1 MTVGAQIKQARIA
14 AGLSVADVAAKVR
27 LRNSVLV
34 AIEIDNFN
42 PCGGEVYARGH
53 VRSIATV
60 LGMNVDEL
68 MVDFGLQ
75 VQPAA
80 SALGEMVNMLQPAK
94 RTLPWAPIMAA
105 AAVVIAGVVGFSL
118 FVGGKNPVA
127 SSQDTST
134 IASTSASTSAGSVSA
149 DQSKASALP
158 SASEA
163 TALITDDVTVVI
175 TAVSDSSWI
184 AITSDSGTQLFTG
197 ILKKGSTKEF
207 HDPQH
212 LRVVIGNA
220 GAVTLAVN
228 GKKLGTPGGS
238 REVLHFDFGT
248 GDPTQG

>member
-14 AGLSVADVAAKVR
+14 AGLSVAEVAAKVR
-27 LRNSVLV
+27 VRNSLLV
-34 AIEIDNFN
+34 AIESDNFD

-53 VRSIATV
+53 VRSIAIA
-60 LGMNVDEL
+60 LGMNVNDL

-75 VQPAA
+75 VKPAV
-80 SALGEMVNMLQPAK
+80 SALGEIATMMQGEK
-94 RTLPWAPIMAA
+94 RSLPWAPIMAA
-105 AAVVIAGVVGFSL
+105 AAVVMAGVVGFSL
-118 FVGGKNPVA
+118 FVGGENPV
-127 SSQDTST
+127 DPPL
-134 IASTSASTSAGSVSA
+134 
-149 DQSKASALP
+149 ASAVTTDTPQNDPSMASNTP

-163 TALITDDVTVVI
+163 TALLADDVTVVI
-175 TAVSDSSWI
+175 AAVSESSWI
-184 AITSDSGTQLFTG
+184 AVTSDSGVQLFAG
-197 ILKKGSTKEF
+197 ILQKGATKEF

-220 GAVTLAVN
+220 GAVTLSVN

>member
-1 MTVGAQIKQARIA
+1 MTVGAQITQARIA
-14 AGLSVADVAAKVR
+14 AGLSVAEVAAKVR

-34 AIEIDNFN
+34 AIESDNFE

-53 VRSIATV
+53 VRSLAGV
-60 LGMNVDEL
+60 LGINVNEV
-68 MVDFGLQ
+68 MVAFGLQ
-75 VQPAA
+75 VKPAE
-80 SALGEMVNMLQPAK
+80 STLNQLSSMLQPEK

-118 FVGGKNPVA
+118 FVGEKNPVDPALA
-127 SSQDTST
+127 SVVITST
-134 IASTSASTSAGSVSA
+134 PQNDPTMASNA
-149 DQSKASALP
+149 P

-163 TALITDDVTVVI
+163 TALLTDDVTVVI
-175 TAVSDSSWI
+175 AAVSESSWI
-184 AITSDSGTQLFTG
+184 AITSDSGAQLFAG
-197 ILKKGSTKEF
+197 ILQKGATKEF

-220 GAVTLAVN
+220 GAVTLSVN

>member
-1 MTVGAQIKQARIA
+1 MTVGAQIAQARIA
-14 AGLSVADVAAKVR
+14 AGLSLAEVAAKVR
-27 LRNSVLV
+27 LRNSVLA
-34 AIEIDNFN
+34 AIESDNFH

-53 VRSIATV
+53 VRSIASV

-75 VQPAA
+75 VKPAV
-80 SALGEMVNMLQPAK
+80 SALGEMASMLQPEK

-118 FVGGKNPVA
+118 FVGGKNPVIISRA
-127 SSQDTST
+127 DST
-134 IASTSASTSAGSVSA
+134 LAASVST
-149 DQSKASALP
+149 DQTTAAALP

-175 TAVSDSSWI
+175 TAISDSSWI
-184 AITSDSGTQLFTG
+184 AITSDSGTQLFAG

>member
-1 MTVGAQIKQARIA
+1 MTVGTQIAQARIA
-14 AGLSVADVAAKVR
+14 AGLSVAEVAAKVR

-34 AIEIDNFN
+34 AIESDNFD

-53 VRSIATV
+53 VRSIATA
-60 LGMNVDEL
+60 LGMDVNEL
-68 MVDFGLQ
+68 MVAFGLQ
-75 VQPAA
+75 VKPAA
-80 SALGEMVNMLQPAK
+80 SALNQMASMLRPEK

-105 AAVVIAGVVGFSL
+105 AAVVIAGVIGFSL
-118 FVGGKNPVA
+118 FVGEKNPL
-127 SSQDTST
+127 DPPL
-134 IASTSASTSAGSVSA
+134 
-149 DQSKASALP
+149 ASAVTTDILQNDPSMASNTP

-163 TALITDDVTVVI
+163 TALLTDDVTVI
-175 TAVSDSSWI
+175 IAAVSESSWI
-184 AITSDSGTQLFTG
+184 AITSDSGAQLFAG
-197 ILKKGSTKEF
+197 ILQKGATKEF

-220 GAVTLAVN
+220 GAVTLSVN

>member
-1 MTVGAQIKQARIA
+1 MTVGAQITQARIA
-14 AGLSVADVAAKVR
+14 AGLSVAEVAAKVR

-34 AIEIDNFN
+34 AIESDNFD

-53 VRSIATV
+53 VRSIATA
-60 LGMNVDEL
+60 LGMDVNEL
-68 MVDFGLQ
+68 MVAFGLQ
-75 VQPAA
+75 VQPAV
-80 SALGEMVNMLQPAK
+80 SALNQMASMLPPEK

-105 AAVVIAGVVGFSL
+105 AAVVIAGVIGFSL
-118 FVGGKNPVA
+118 FVGGKNPLDPPLA
-127 SSQDTST
+127 SVVTTST
-134 IASTSASTSAGSVSA
+134 PQNDPTMASNA
-149 DQSKASALP
+149 P

-163 TALITDDVTVVI
+163 TALLTDDVTVI
-175 TAVSDSSWI
+175 IAAVSESSWI
-184 AITSDSGTQLFTG
+184 AITSDSGAQLFAG
-197 ILKKGSTKEF
+197 ILQKGATKEF

-220 GAVTLAVN
+220 GAVTLSVN